1 VVQDVTGEEGTGIW
15 SNTEAIERHIPA
27 PTLNVAHAF
36 RLASAY
42 LGDRECAEKTMGD
55 GLPPQKTEL
64 SKIEKAQF
72 LESLR
77 KSVYAA
83 CLVSFIQGLNVID
96 AANKEHKWEI
106 DYAAVVQIWKAGC
119 IIEADYI
126 PSEILAPVLT
136 DKNRS
141 ADNINL
147 LFSQRAMQDVKKCFL
162 SLRKVVAK
170 CVETDQVVP
179 APSASLEYFKIA
191 TGTDLPRSSYE
202 VELDYF
208 GHHMLD
214 KKGEEI
220 EGPTEREALV

>member
-27 PTLNVAHAF
+27 PTLNAAHTF

-42 LGDRECAEKTMGD
+42 LGDRECAEKTMG
-55 GLPPQKTEL
+55 GGFPPQRIEL
-64 SKIEKAQF
+64 GKFEKVQF

-83 CLVSFIQGLNVID
+83 CLASFIQGPNAID

-119 IIEADYI
+119 ITEADYI
-126 PSEILAPVLT
+126 LSEILAPVLT
-136 DKNRS
+136 DRNGS

-147 LFSQRAMQDVKKCFL
+147 FFSQRVMQDVKKCL
-162 SLRKVVAK
+162 LPLRKAVAK
-170 CVETDQVVP
+170 CVETDQAVP
-179 APSASLEYFKIA
+179 ALNASLEYFNVH
-191 TGTDLPRSSYE
+191 GSSD
-202 VELDYF
+202 EL
-208 GHHMLD
+208 L
-214 KKGEEI
+214 
-220 EGPTEREALV
+220 